1 MIILSFP
8 CYSII
13 TRYMAFEKDETINRK
28 NKLINSCFLFYLILY
43 GFECDQTG
51 IAMGPSILGKF
62 SALAATIYPRKN
74 LYLIKTLGNFACLL
88 YMFLVG
94 VKMDLSMVTKSG
106 KKALVIGLC
115 AFLLSL
121 TLSTIFASILKHKVT
136 MEQNLCKSL
145 ILIAVFQSTSSFH
158 VIACLLADLNLLNP
172 ELGRLTTSSSMVS
185 GICSWIWLMI
195 SLMVR
200 QSSIIKKNTIPFQLL
215 GVASMLFI
223 IICIM
228 RPILLWMT
236 GHS

>member
-106 KKALVIGLC
+106 KALVIGLC

-121 TLSTIFASILKHKVT
+121 TLSTIFASILKHNVT